1 MKLVSDQETVT
12 TLTHDHVFGQDQPVS
27 GERRTWW
34 VITLTAVTMVI
45 EILAGWAFGSM
56 ALLADGLH
64 MASHAVALVITA
76 LAYLVARRQAGNPR
90 LSFGSG
96 KVGSLAGFTSAVL
109 LVLFAVMMA
118 AESVARF
125 IHPVQISFN
134 EAIAVAVLGLVVNGI
149 SVLLLR
155 DHHDHTHHE
164 QSTEHGGHG
173 HGHDHNLRA
182 AHLHVLADA
191 LTSLL
196 AIFALLAAKQL
207 GAVWIDPLMGIVG
220 GALIARWSWSLIR
233 ESGAVLLDRQAPESA
248 LEEIRSALTAGG
260 RLQVV
265 DLHVWAIGPGY
276 RAAIIAVQCQQPC
289 SPSDIKR
296 LLPTDLKLAHVTVE
310 IHSPDCKVAQPP
322 RSSYA
327 RAALGEP

>member
-1 MKLVSDQETVT
+1 MELVRDPVID
-12 TLTHDHVFGQDQPVS
+12 HDHVFGQDRPVS

-45 EILAGWAFGSM
+45 EIAAGWIFGSM

-64 MASHAVALVITA
+64 MASHAVALAITA
-76 LAYLVARRQAGNPR
+76 VAYLVARRQARNPR

-109 LVLFAVMMA
+109 LILFAVMMA

-125 IHPVQISFN
+125 IQPVPISFN
-134 EAIAVAVLGLVVNGI
+134 EAIAVAVLGLLVNGA
-149 SVLLLR
+149 SVMILR
-155 DHHDHTHHE
+155 EHHHHELTGEHGDHH
-164 QSTEHGGHG
+164 

-182 AHLHVLADA
+182 AHLHVLADT

-196 AIFALLAAKQL
+196 AIFALLAAKYF

-220 GALIARWSWSLIR
+220 GVLIARWSWSLIR
-233 ESGAVLLDRQAPESA
+233 ESGAVLLDHQAPEQA
-248 LEEIRSALTAGG
+248 LKAIRTALSAGG
-260 RLQVV
+260 QLQVA
-265 DLHVWAIGPGY
+265 DLHVWTIGPGY
-276 RAAIIAVQCQQPC
+276 RAAIIAVHSRRAC
-289 SPSDIKR
+289 SPAEVKS
-296 LLPTDLKLAHVTVE
+296 LLPADLNLVHVTVE
-310 IHSPDCKVAQPP
+310 IHSAERKVIQSP

-327 RAALGEP
+327 RAALAE